1 MPLASPMRKPNKNA
15 LTVATED
22 LAAYS
27 AVMWPPFELA
37 PHHRTL
43 VATLERIERGELDRV
58 IIAMPPRHGK
68 SLITSTLFPAWY
80 LGRNP
85 DRSIIS
91 SSYGQ
96 ELASDFGR
104 RVRGFVTD
112 PLHRQIFPRCVVADD
127 SNAVHRFGTLLAGNY
142 YAVGAGGPITG
153 RGANLLLIDDPIKS
167 REQAYS
173 VAERRSLQSWYE
185 STAYT
190 RLQPGGAIV
199 VIATRW
205 HEADLTGWLLKE
217 HASEGWKLISMPA
230 IAEENEGWRDEGAA
244 LWPSQ
249 FPLETLDRIKEAIG
263 TQAWLALYQQRP
275 FAEEGSVFH
284 CGWWRSYTNPPE
296 CRTITFSLDTAFKAT
311 ESADYSVIEVWG
323 ENPTGYYLL
332 HVWRQRA
339 EFPEAQASGRGAGR
353 YLEAGPGPDR
363 RRRER
368 TVLDPGAAGRD
379 AIAGTPGEAAR

>member
-1 MPLASPMRKPNKNA
+1 M
-15 LTVATED
+15 
-22 LAAYS
+22 
-27 AVMWPPFELA
+27 
-37 PHHRTL
+37 
-43 VATLERIERGELDRV
+43 
-58 IIAMPPRHGK
+58 
-68 SLITSTLFPAWY
+68 
-80 LGRNP
+80 
-85 DRSIIS
+85 
-91 SSYGQ
+91 
-96 ELASDFGR
+96 
-104 RVRGFVTD
+104 
-112 PLHRQIFPRCVVADD
+112 ADD
-127 SNAVHRFGTLLAGNY
+127 SNAVHRFGTLLGGNY

-230 IAEENEGWRDEGAA
+230 IAEENEGWRDEGDA

-263 TQAWLALYQQRP
+263 TQAWLSLYQQRP
-275 FAEEGSVFH
+275 VAEEGAVFH
-284 CGWWRSYTNPPE
+284 RDWWRTYTNPPE
-296 CRTITFSLDTAFKAT
+296 CRTVTFSLDTAFKAT

-323 ENPTGYYLL
+323 ESQTGYFLL

-339 EFPEAQASGRGAGR
+339 EFPELKRQAVALADIWKPARVLIEDAASGQSLIQALQAETRLPVLPVKPLGDKGSRAAAVSPLVESGRVYLPAAAAWLSDFMDEAYSFPAAPHDDLVDAMSQALNYLRGDYQPIEWTPAPNFRPNVYGTSSSPRGR
-353 YLEAGPGPDR
+353 DLSPSALEASQPRVR
-363 RRRER
+363 RLGDLARTKSRRNWS
-368 TVLDPGAAGRD
+368 GY
-379 AIAGTPGEAAR
+379 